1 MASKIAMM
9 NRLMAIGSKDDNGVL
24 TLTPENI
31 EMFMSRKHIRGR
43 DAEGIKERKSRKPS
57 GYNLFMRESQM
68 SIIETAQKW
77 KGLSDEERESFN
89 TRAADMEPIMKEKV
103 VKKKRGGPRGT
114 SSYHLFMKENREQ
127 FRAEFPEETSGK
139 GAIQK
144 FCAKRWAQLKEDND
158 PIVDKFEKLALES
171 REEAEEPKEAEEPEE
186 PEEPKEP
193 EEPEDRLMSEL
204 RIQKII
210 EDNDRAFQECIMEQ
224 SESKSEEAEE
234 PKEAEAESESEGESE
249 SEAESESEEETD
261 ERAEIEHEG
270 KKYYVDEEDLVYEN
284 EENGEPIGRYE
295 DGILEFLD

>member
-9 NRLMAIGSKDDNGVL
+9 DRLMAIGSKDDNGVL

-89 TRAADMEPIMKEKV
+89 TRAADMEPIMKEKA

-158 PIVDKFEKLALES
+158 PIVDKFEKLAQES
-171 REEAEEPKEAEEPEE
+171 REEAEEPKEAEEA
-186 PEEPKEP
+186 
-193 EEPEDRLMSEL
+193 EDRLMSEL

-210 EDNDRAFQECIMEQ
+210 EDNDREFQECIMKQ

-234 PKEAEAESESEGESE
+234 PKEAEAESES
-249 SEAESESEEETD
+249 ESESEEETD

>member
-171 REEAEEPKEAEEPEE
+171 REEAEEPKEAE
-186 PEEPKEP
+186 
-193 EEPEDRLMSEL
+193 
-204 RIQKII
+204 
-210 EDNDRAFQECIMEQ
+210 
-224 SESKSEEAEE
+224 
-234 PKEAEAESESEGESE
+234 AESESEGESE